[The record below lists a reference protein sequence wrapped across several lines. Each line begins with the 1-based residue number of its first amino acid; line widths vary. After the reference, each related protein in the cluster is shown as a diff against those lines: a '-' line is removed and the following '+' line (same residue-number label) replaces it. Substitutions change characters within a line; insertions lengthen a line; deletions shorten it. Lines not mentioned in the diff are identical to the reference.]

1 MMSRKSQQGVVI
13 IMALF
18 IVALVAALSYVMMA
32 RLDRDTTRTR
42 LLLRDTQAEFY
53 AQGSLQWAINQL
65 QDNVEKQKPDQL
77 TDVLPIKSP
86 VNEVNGYKIS
96 GVIDDMQS
104 RFNLNNLSSP
114 DAQPE
119 FVRLLQAVDPSL
131 QTTKAQDIARA
142 VTEWVTPVSQQN
154 EFTKYYLEQ
163 QQPPYSP
170 GHRLMASASEL
181 QLVKGMTPALYHL
194 LQPYITALPVVTPVN
209 VQDADAPVLVSLSA
223 GMTMETADALVQ
235 ARAQSPITS
244 TQSFQALD
252 LIKNHPVPTEKT
264 ITVSSYFLLE
274 TTVTV
279 EKQKLVLYSLLERA
293 VSSNKSAIKVLW
305 QSKSQP
311 G

>member
-18 IVALVAALSYVMMA
+18 IVAIVAALSYVMMA

-65 QDNVEKQKPDQL
+65 QDNFEKQKPDQL

-96 GVIDDMQS
+96 GVIYDIQS

-114 DAQPE
+114 DAQPD

-131 QTTKAQDIARA
+131 QATKAQDIARA

-163 QQPPYSP
+163 QAPPYSA

-194 LQPYITALPVVTPVN
+194 LQAYITALPVVTPVN
-209 VQDADAPVLVSLSA
+209 VQDADAPVLVSLSP
-223 GMTMETADALVQ
+223 GMTMETAESLVQ

-244 TQSFQALD
+244 TQAFQNLD

-293 VSSNKSAIKVLW
+293 VSSNKSAIKVLL